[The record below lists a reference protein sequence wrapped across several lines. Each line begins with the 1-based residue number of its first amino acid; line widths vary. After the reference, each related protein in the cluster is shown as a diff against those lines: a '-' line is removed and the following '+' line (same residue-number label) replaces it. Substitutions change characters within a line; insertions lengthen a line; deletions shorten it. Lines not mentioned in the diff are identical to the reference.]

1 MSVLMRRVKRGLGW
15 RLYFWFARFLPRSFA
30 KGGRFGKWARALCCR
45 QFLEFVGEGANIQ
58 RGVDFS
64 AFAKVRVGKRSWIG
78 VNCNVWGSVTIEDEV
93 LMGPDCEIHSFNH
106 GFSRF
111 DIPIMDQDFTE
122 DRPVHICKG
131 AWIGS
136 SVILLPG
143 VRIGEGAV
151 IGAGSVV
158 TKDIPDYAVAVG
170 NPAIV
175 KKYRK

>member
-1 MSVLMRRVKRGLGW
+1 MSRFVKRLKRSLGYHG
-15 RLYFWFARFLPRSFA
+15 YFYFARFLPRSFA
-30 KGGRFGKWARALCCR
+30 RGGKFAKWLRAICCR
-45 QFLEFVGEGANIQ
+45 QFLELVEEGANIQ
-58 RGVDFS
+58 RGADFS
-64 AFAKVRVGKRSWIG
+64 AYAKVRVGKRAWIG

-106 GFSRF
+106 GFSRL

-122 DRPVHICKG
+122 DRPVRICKG

-143 VRIGEGAV
+143 VRVGEGAV
-151 IGAGSVV
+151 VGAGSVV
-158 TKDIPDYAVAVG
+158 TKDIPDYAIAAG
-170 NPAIV
+170 NPAAV

>member
-1 MSVLMRRVKRGLGW
+1 MKLLRRIKRSLGW
-15 RLYFWFARFLPRSFA
+15 HGYFCLARFLPRSFA
-30 KGGRFGKWARALCCR
+30 RGGRSARWLRALCCR

-64 AFAKVRVGKRSWIG
+64 AFAKVSVGRRAWIG

-106 GFSRF
+106 GFSRL

-170 NPAIV
+170 NPAVV